1 MFFYTLILFS
11 ILSYFLGFF
20 NNIIEI
26 DAMQYAS
33 MSRELLRNENSL
45 FLFDNNTPYLD
56 KPPLIFW
63 TTSFFFKLFGA
74 SNLTYRLSSL
84 IFIIIAIHSTYK
96 LSYIF
101 YSKRISIFS
110 GLILSSSLTWII
122 MSGDV
127 KTDIYMISPMM
138 LGLGIQQDL
147 NNTWSPQNLGPLRE
161 GFL

>member
-138 LGLGIQQDL
+138 LGLWQLIQYL
-147 NNTWSPQNLGPLRE
+147 KLSLIHI
-161 GFL
+161 